1 MPALLY
7 SPDDRFKRRQRFT
20 LGESEDIVL
29 LLPWLIAF
37 TRGGDSRQ
45 RDAAQN
51 ASEGKLER
59 TLLTCSHAGGV
70 KMTARDLLAELRSA
84 GNEEM
89 WNTLVAKFPSEDQ
102 AAVSVAADAAL
113 ANATEGEDGN
123 SPPWHPND
131 ECFSVVIFDVISSS
145 QAPET
150 TVNDLLTCNSSSA
163 PTSGRRSSEGE

>member
-1 MPALLY
+1 
-7 SPDDRFKRRQRFT
+7 
-20 LGESEDIVL
+20 
-29 LLPWLIAF
+29 
-37 TRGGDSRQ
+37 
-45 RDAAQN
+45 
-51 ASEGKLER
+51 
-59 TLLTCSHAGGV
+59 
-70 KMTARDLLAELRSA
+70 MTARDLLAELRSA

-150 TVNDLLTCNSSSA
+150 TVNDFLTCNSHPRRHRA
-163 PTSGRRSSEGE
+163 GRIRKGHDNLLVENRRRAGCITAKVLAALLAVEP